1 MKRVISTIS
10 VVALLM
16 GGISVS
22 AQAQMS
28 DRALNKVQKQKDKAD
43 KNWYKKKTAEY
54 EKDGWKISGSTKTLE
69 VALLE
74 HQLKLNK
81 PGNIE
86 TVGQVSQCKSI
97 GVCKAF
103 ALTQAQNNY
112 AQKASG
118 HVKGRIEAIMRADD
132 NETAIEMNK
141 FIAAY
146 ESMVKAEV
154 GGVLTESFSVV
165 KDNGTTK
172 EYETYFII
180 NEEQALAARK
190 KALER
195 SLLETKLA
203 VKEAE
208 EISKFVNEG
217 FDLAE

>member
-1 MKRVISTIS
+1 MKKHVLK
-10 VVALLM
+10 VAAVAAM
-16 GGISVS
+16 MCAVSVS
-22 AQAQMS
+22 ANAQMS
-28 DRALNKVQKQKDKAD
+28 DKAQSKVQKQKDKAD

-54 EKDGWKISGSTKTLE
+54 EKGGWKISGSTKTLE

-74 HQLKLNK
+74 HQLKLNET
-81 PGNIE
+81 GNVE

-97 GVCKAF
+97 GVCKGF

-118 HVKGRIEAIMRADD
+118 HVKGRIEAMMRADD
-132 NETAIEMNK
+132 NEAEIEMNK

-146 ESMVKAEV
+146 ESMVKAEI

-217 FDLAE
+217 FELAE